1 MSAEPITPTDASGAD
16 AAAGGGPT
24 SLWAP
29 ELRKLTFGLALTVTL
44 VAFEA
49 LAIAT
54 VMPEVK
60 DDLGGLAL
68 YGWVFSGF
76 FLASLLGIVVSGELA
91 DRRGLLL
98 PYAAG
103 LGLFTLGLILG
114 GAATSMPMLVAGRIL
129 QGFGAGAIPATA
141 YTSIARGIPAR
152 LRPRMFA
159 VLSTAWVVPGLIGP
173 SAALGIEHAT
183 SWRAVFLVL
192 VPITIVA
199 GLLTV
204 PALRALDRAGSAPS
218 APPGPSTV
226 PMVADRPDPVGVGSG
241 AEVDGDLVPT
251 SPAPAGGQSDGPLVA
266 DAVTTMPESG
276 RRLRLVGLLVLGV
289 GACFAAGSGAP
300 MALAVVLVAVGLPV
314 AVWATRSLLPPG
326 TFRLAAGVPA
336 SVGVRG
342 ILTFSFFAADA
353 YVPLAVVDGR
363 GGDAWIAGAA
373 LTLCTLL
380 WTAGSW
386 TQARVLGRVGP
397 RRLDQTGFVLMV
409 VSIAVLLL
417 VARGAP
423 VLLVI
428 PAWGLGGLSIGMAY
442 APLAVTVLGSAAPGE
457 EGAASAA
464 IQLSDGLGIA
474 VGTGLAGAA
483 IAFADGRGWPVAD
496 GVTVVFAIAL
506 VGAAF
511 GIFAAGRLP
520 ASVPRHD

>member
-1 MSAEPITPTDASGAD
+1 MSAEPTTASDPGGAGGDAEDASTA
-16 AAAGGGPT
+16 GGPT
-24 SLWAP
+24 SLWSP
-29 ELRKLTFGLALTVTL
+29 ELRALTGGLALTVTL

-54 VMPEVK
+54 VMPDVK

-91 DRRGLLL
+91 DRRGLLV
-98 PYAAG
+98 PYVAG
-103 LGLFTLGLILG
+103 LGLFTLGLVLG

-173 SAALGIEHAT
+173 SAALGIEHAS
-183 SWRAVFLVL
+183 SWRAVFLIL
-192 VPITIVA
+192 VPITVVA

-204 PALRALDRAGSAPS
+204 PALRALDRVAAAP
-218 APPGPSTV
+218 
-226 PMVADRPDPVGVGSG
+226 
-241 AEVDGDLVPT
+241 DGDPTPEATAPVPG
-251 SPAPAGGQSDGPLVA
+251 SR
-266 DAVTTMPESG
+266 
-276 RRLRLVGLLVLGV
+276 RRLRLVVLLVLGV

-300 MALAVVLVAVGLPV
+300 VPVAVVLVAVGLPL

-326 TFRLAAGVPA
+326 TFRLAPGVPA

-363 GGDAWIAGAA
+363 DGDAWIAGAA

-386 TQARVLGRVGP
+386 TQARVLERVGP

-409 VSIAVLLL
+409 VAIGVLLL

-442 APLAVTVLGSAAPGE
+442 APLAVTVLGSAAAGE

-483 IAFADGRGWPVAD
+483 IAFADGRSWPVAD
-496 GVTVVFAIAL
+496 GVTMVFALAL
-506 VGAAF
+506 LGATL
-511 GIFAAGRLP
+511 GVFAAGRLP